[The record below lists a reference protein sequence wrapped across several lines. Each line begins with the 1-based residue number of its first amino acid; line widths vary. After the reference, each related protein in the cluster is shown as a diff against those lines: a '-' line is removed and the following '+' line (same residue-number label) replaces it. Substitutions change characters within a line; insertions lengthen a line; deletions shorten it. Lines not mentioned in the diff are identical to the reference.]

1 MKRYTVAVT
10 AMLLCI
16 SGARVGAESPN
27 ILLITSEDHSP
38 DIGCYGDKTVPTPHL
53 DALAE
58 QGVLFERA
66 YVPLSVCSPSRAKIT
81 PCLARASRCSV
92 GTVLSP

>member
-1 MKRYTVAVT
+1 M
-10 AMLLCI
+10 
-16 SGARVGAESPN
+16 PN

-58 QGVLFERA
+58 QENGNDKAALAAMQAYAHLAAEDERHL
-66 YVPLSVCSPSRAKIT
+66 PRAKEIIWELQAKTGGET
-81 PCLARASRCSV
+81 P
-92 GTVLSP
+92 